1 METPTAPTSAP
12 LSDVEFSR
20 GKCFA
25 ALAALFIAVEVSTA
39 RDVNEK
45 VTDYILRMEKR
56 IKDLEIQ
63 VDNYGNHWASVSAN
77 ASILRKALVQL
88 VGVETKEEL
97 DQFERLMKIFPA
109 DDADRNACIAAIQAI
124 RDTAP

>member
-1 METPTAPTSAP
+1 MSEPTPLPKVSEIV
-12 LSDVEFSR
+12 DVR

-25 ALAALFIAVEVSTA
+25 ALAALFIAVEASVA

-45 VTDYILRMEKR
+45 VTDYILRIEKR
-56 IKDLEIQ
+56 
-63 VDNYGNHWASVSAN
+63 AN
-77 ASILRKALVQL
+77 DATALRKALVQL

-97 DQFERLMKIFPA
+97 DRFERLMKMFPA